1 MSTDPVK
8 TGRARRA
15 AIKSEIKRLRAVIR
29 EERRVRNAELR
40 VAAGNYERACA
51 QANRMQRAY
60 DRLSARNIKPG
71 PAERAA
77 TRRLAI
83 LETR

>member
-8 TGRARRA
+8 TERARRA
-15 AIKSEIKRLRAVIR
+15 AIKAEIKRLRAVIR
-29 EERRVRNAELR
+29 EERRV
-40 VAAGNYERACA
+40 AAGNYERACA
-51 QANRMQRAY
+51 QADRMQRAY
-60 DRLSARNIKPG
+60 DRLSARNTKPG